1 MKANAKIVLAGLI
14 TTLALTQAQ
23 AMRWYSPSTGR
34 WFSRDPIEE
43 KGGLNLYSFVRNA
56 PLSHWDSL
64 GLLTATGGTPHTS
77 LIEHNNY
84 LVFTITCPKCT
95 ELLVNSVDYSGALS
109 GLHALGLDDDMLSD
123 AFGGFSGASDLGGIK
138 DVKTPN
144 CLGKPVKVR
153 AYMRT
158 RLSNQVYL
166 DAMYIALHTADGFPK
181 LNENQTVGAYAA
193 GTVIDYDCVRCG
205 GVAMPWWP

>member
-1 MKANAKIVLAGLI
+1 MKANAKIVLASLI
-14 TTLALTQAQ
+14 ATLALTQAQ

-34 WFSRDPIEE
+34 WFSRDPIEA

-64 GLLTATGGTPHTS
+64 GLLTATGGSPHTS

-84 LVFTITCPKCT
+84 LIFTITCPKCT

-138 DVKTPN
+138 GRQDAKLPWKT
-144 CLGKPVKVR
+144 R
-153 AYMRT
+153 
-158 RLSNQVYL
+158 
-166 DAMYIALHTADGFPK
+166 
-181 LNENQTVGAYAA
+181 
-193 GTVIDYDCVRCG
+193 
-205 GVAMPWWP
+205 